1 MNVFQLHHNDVSS
14 ISLCRTPVMKTITK
28 VLFSVVLL
36 LFIFSNSFSQSSYNF
51 HIGPSIPVSD
61 YGVYTIH
68 AREGDIRAT
77 GKLGIEVGFQYSY
90 KWPARGFGLFS
101 SIDFILGDI
110 SRKWIN
116 KAAEISVSYPL
127 LSLPEY
133 LYLPLS
139 AGFFYQY
146 EISESISLLCNSGMT
161 FNYMKVTDNEW
172 VAATW
177 ETDWSTSFGFRVGF
191 GCLIKKRITINVD
204 YLGLGNH
211 EIEERLVREDE
222 TIVNIH
228 DLNVQLLTITAG
240 WSF

>member
-1 MNVFQLHHNDVSS
+1 MIKNTKILCSS
-14 ISLCRTPVMKTITK
+14 I
-28 VLFSVVLL
+28 LL

-68 AREGDIRAT
+68 AREGDISAT

-90 KWPARGFGLFS
+90 KLPEIGFGLFS
-101 SIDFILGDI
+101 SIDFIWGDI
-110 SRKWIN
+110 SREWIN
-116 KAAEISVSYPL
+116 KAVEISVSYPL

-146 EISESISLLCNSGMT
+146 DISNAISLLCNSGVT

-191 GCLIKKRITINVD
+191 GCLIKERITINID
-204 YLGLGNH
+204 YLGLGKH

-222 TIVNIH
+222 TIINIH

>member
-1 MNVFQLHHNDVSS
+1 
-14 ISLCRTPVMKTITK
+14 
-28 VLFSVVLL
+28 
-36 LFIFSNSFSQSSYNF
+36 
-51 HIGPSIPVSD
+51 
-61 YGVYTIH
+61 
-68 AREGDIRAT
+68 
-77 GKLGIEVGFQYSY
+77 
-90 KWPARGFGLFS
+90 LFS